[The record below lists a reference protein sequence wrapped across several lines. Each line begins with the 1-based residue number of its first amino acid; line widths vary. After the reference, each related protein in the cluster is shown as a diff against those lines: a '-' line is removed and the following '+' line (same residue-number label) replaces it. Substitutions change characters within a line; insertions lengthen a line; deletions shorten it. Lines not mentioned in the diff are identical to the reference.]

1 MAWTS
6 AQKEAVI
13 CGLHLNP
20 TWFEILWSGP
30 RFLVTTHGPGM
41 FETVFAW
48 MDDHRA
54 YIPSRKLQAFQNVKN
69 IVNTYI
75 DYEIKMMGNTF
86 RRTMR

>member
-1 MAWTS
+1 M
-6 AQKEAVI
+6 I

-30 RFLVTTHGPGM
+30 RFLVATHGPRM

-69 IVNTYI
+69 IVNTYDGQYVPTYNALVI
-75 DYEIKMMGNTF
+75 NYLK
-86 RRTMR
+86 R